1 MLRHDNGCLDITCAV
16 SLVLF
21 ASVSRL
27 TLNNITIVS
36 HVFVLVLSSCHNL
49 DTVRCRAHCR
59 ARHQAPGCC
68 RHKPDPDSESAERE
82 ISPNMRNELRAKN
95 NEFSSLR
102 PERGDDGYTDTW
114 TQAQQQRIELIS
126 ESVFKL
132 AARLS
137 SVYTQSTLTG
147 RCPFH
152 GCVCVKYPL

>member
-27 TLNNITIVS
+27 TLNNIRVS

-49 DTVRCRAHCR
+49 DRVRCRAHCR

-68 RHKPDPDSESAERE
+68 GHKPDPDSESAERE

-114 TQAQQQRIELIS
+114 TQAQWRIELIS

-132 AARLS
+132 AARLR
-137 SVYTQSTLTG
+137 TQSTLTG

-152 GCVCVKYPL
+152 GCVCVKYPI